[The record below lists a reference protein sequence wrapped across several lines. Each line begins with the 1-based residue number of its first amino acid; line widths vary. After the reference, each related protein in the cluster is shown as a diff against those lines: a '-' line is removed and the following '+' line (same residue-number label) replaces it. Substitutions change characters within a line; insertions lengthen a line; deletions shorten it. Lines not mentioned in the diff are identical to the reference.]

1 MKDLNKADL
10 PSVKPPQQTNGK
22 VSDLDGKPPEETDYA
37 NYFCEC
43 PCAAVCLATSLD
55 TFVDP
60 LPVDV
65 SNLRHHKDRCLL
77 LPISPPLPG
86 LCNCTCH

>member
-55 TFVDP
+55 TFVEP
-60 LPVDV
+60 A
-65 SNLRHHKDRCLL
+65 
-77 LPISPPLPG
+77 
-86 LCNCTCH
+86 TC